1 MEPRLEGSPDNRYKA
16 NPFIWVIPLILSG
29 IGILMITSTTS
40 PTSFMY
46 TGTPFQMGI
55 KQLQWLGVALLGMF
69 FVYSV
74 PVRIWY
80 RFSGPLLILM
90 WLLAWLPLFPGVGEA
105 IGGARRWIRL
115 PGLGVSL
122 QPGELLCLAAALH
135 LAKLLSRGAERDP
148 LKSFVNTVILIVL
161 AVLPLLAQPDLGT
174 TILIFT
180 VAMGMYVE
188 KVGWRY
194 PVIAGGV
201 LGGVIFPLLIL
212 IEPYRMRR
220 VTAFIDPWQDP
231 LNKGFQAIQGLIAF
245 SNGGLWGSG
254 LGHGFQ
260 KLNYLP
266 AAYTDF
272 IYAAVGEELG
282 LVGTLCILGLFGF
295 WLAQTRAS
303 YFRTPDPFKSS
314 LIWGISLTVLLPLV
328 INVAGVTKMIPLT
341 GMPLPFISYGGTS
354 LVTMWSRVGLM
365 LRLEKDS
372 WLEDDENGGK

>member
-1 MEPRLEGSPDNRYKA
+1 METRPELSQETGYKA

-40 PTSFMY
+40 PVSFIY
-46 TGTPFQMGI
+46 TGTPFQTGI
-55 KQLQWLGVALLGMF
+55 RQLQWLAVAVIGMF

-80 RFSGPLLILM
+80 RFSALLLIFM
-90 WLLAWLPLFPGVGEA
+90 WLFSWLPLLPGIGDSV
-105 IGGARRWIRL
+105 GGASRWIRI

-122 QPGELLCLAAALH
+122 QPGELLALAVALH
-135 LAKLLSRGAERDP
+135 TAKLLARDGDRDP
-148 LKSFVNTVILIVL
+148 FRSFLNILLLVTISVM
-161 AVLPLLAQPDLGT
+161 PLLAQPDLGT
-174 TILIFT
+174 TILVFV

-188 KVGWRY
+188 RIGWRY
-194 PVIAGGV
+194 PVVAGGI
-201 LGGVIFPLLIL
+201 LAGVVFPLLIF

-220 VTAFIDPWQDP
+220 IAAFLDPWQDP

-272 IYAAVGEELG
+272 IYAAIGEELG
-282 LVGTLCILGLFGF
+282 LVGTLCILALFGF
-295 WLAQTRAS
+295 WLMQARAS
-303 YFRTPDPFKSS
+303 YFRTADPFKAS
-314 LIWGISLTVLLPLV
+314 LIWGIALTVILPLI

-354 LVTMWSRVGLM
+354 LVTMWSRVGLI

-372 WLEDDENGGK
+372 WLEDEDEL

>member
-1 MEPRLEGSPDNRYKA
+1 MGARLEETIVKYRV
-16 NPFIWVIPLILSG
+16 NPFLWVVPLILSG

-40 PTSFMY
+40 PNSFIL
-46 TGTPFQMGI
+46 TGTPFQTGMR
-55 KQLQWLGVALLGMF
+55 QLYWLGIAVLCMF
-69 FVYSV
+69 AVFCV

-80 RFSGPLLILM
+80 RFSGPVLILM
-90 WLLAWLPLFPGVGEA
+90 WLLSWLPLFPGIGEA

-122 QPGELLCLAAALH
+122 QPGELLCLAMALH

-148 LKSFVNTVILIVL
+148 LKSFGRTLILIVI

-180 VAMGMYVE
+180 VSMGMYVE
-188 KVGWRY
+188 RVGWRY
-194 PVIAGGV
+194 PLIAGGL
-201 LGGVIFPLLIL
+201 LGGIVFPLLIIL
-212 IEPYRMRR
+212 EPYRMRR
-220 VTAFIDPWQDP
+220 VTAFLDPWADP

-245 SNGGLWGSG
+245 SNGSLWGTG

-282 LVGTLCILGLFGF
+282 LIGTLCILGLFAF
-295 WLAQTRAS
+295 WLMQTRAS
-303 YFRTPDPFKSS
+303 YFRTNDAFRSS
-314 LIWGISLTVLLPLV
+314 HIWGISLTVILPLV

-354 LVTMWSRVGLM
+354 LVTMWSRVGLLM
-365 LRLEKDS
+365 RLEKDS
-372 WLEDDENGGK
+372 WLEIEDVG